1 MQSEQSMKIIR
12 ESLETARRGGLLLVD
27 FKAWVAPV
35 TIGPLSMRE
44 RLDRWRTR
52 AVWDVAGDSD
62 SFVKWVREVGNVWQ
76 RVAVTVTEHLSAAE
90 ALQALAIELEANQLA
105 DLPPGPAGLGE
116 VSFTHPDG
124 VPPAVFFA
132 RANLTVWVTSFGSRP
147 VEVVPI
153 ARAIDADLT
162 SRPAKARADGLD
174 VTVTENV
181 IRAKLRFGGDDA
193 YLKVFAPGAEL
204 RKLDDAVVV
213 TGDVAEVEVFA
224 LEPGRETLAGTARLR
239 R

>member
-12 ESLETARRGGLLLVD
+12 ERLETARRGGLLLVD
-27 FKAWVAPV
+27 FKAWAAPV
-35 TIGPLSMRE
+35 AIGPLSMRE

-52 AVWDVAGDSD
+52 AVWDDPQQAG
-62 SFVKWVREVGNVWQ
+62 V
-76 RVAVTVTEHLSAAE
+76 RVAVTVTEHLSAAQ

-116 VSFTHPDG
+116 VSFIHPAG

-132 RANLTVWVTSFGSRP
+132 RANLTVWVMSFGNRP

-153 ARAIDADLT
+153 ARVIDADLT
-162 SRPAKARADGLD
+162 SRPARVRAEGLE
-174 VTVTENV
+174 VAVTENV
-181 IRAKLRFGGDDA
+181 IRAKVRFGGDDA

-204 RKLDDAVVV
+204 QKLDDAVVVV

-224 LEPGRETLAGTARLR
+224 LEPGRETLSGTARLR